1 MDAKVHRPFCLFC
14 SVLLFVQ
21 FFVCFWFC
29 SVFCSGLFFVLFLF
43 CLFCFVQ
50 FLVLFR
56 FVFVF
61 CFVQLFVLFCSVLFC
76 FVRELHIRLPLFS
89 HLIWQT
95 VIHGSFA
102 LLQEP
107 RFHIYLIPP
116 GLLFLLDKLISLNR
130 KKVEIPVVKAELLP
144 SGQYSVSADP
154 TQSSFYLRVSKGPRA
169 QWSLMCCKVSLIALA
184 VKSYRKS
191 QNSGVTLTSKSNNT
205 HTIKCPVISHL
216 CCQICLKSQVVLR

>member
-1 MDAKVHRPFCLFC
+1 MEWTQKYTDHFVCFVQFCFLF
-14 SVLLFVQ
+14 SFLFVFGFVQ
-21 FFVCFWFC
+21 FFVQVC
-29 SVFCSGLFFVLFLF
+29 FLF
-43 CLFCFVQ
+43 CFYFVCF
-50 FLVLFR
+50 VLFR

-154 TQSSFYLRVSKGPRA
+154 AQSSFYLRVSKGPRA